1 MTARNPAHPSTI
13 LRDSLESLGWGTYE
27 FALKLGVSQEEVSSL
42 MRGQCGIS
50 PIVALALER
59 IGWSKA
65 EFWMRLQARFDLA
78 QARREIEAQAGVG
91 N

>member
-1 MTARNPAHPSTI
+1 MTAKNPTHPSLSI
-13 LRDSLESLGWGTYE
+13 QAGLDEMGWSINE
-27 FALKLGVSQEEVSSL
+27 FADKLGVSRDSIEQL

-59 IGWSKA
+59 IGWSDA
-65 EFWMRLQARFDLA
+65 EFWMRRQAKYDLA
-78 QARREIEAQAGVG
+78 KARREEKAKAVAG

>member
-1 MTARNPAHPSTI
+1 MTERNPAHPSAV
-13 LRDSLESLGWGTYE
+13 LRDSLEYLGWGTYE

-42 MRGQCGIS
+42 MRGRCGIS

-65 EFWMRLQARFDLA
+65 EFWMRLQARYDLA